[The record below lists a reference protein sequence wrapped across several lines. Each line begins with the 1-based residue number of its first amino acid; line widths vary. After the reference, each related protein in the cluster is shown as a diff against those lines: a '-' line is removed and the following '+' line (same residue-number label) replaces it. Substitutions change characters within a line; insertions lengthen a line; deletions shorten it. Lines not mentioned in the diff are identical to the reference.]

1 MVICINKYPMW
12 SKCHPKNTPVLIY
25 DNFKDQVLYA
35 DHYDYK
41 VDKLDYKLL
50 THDPDKEHYL
60 GFDYRT
66 FKQLEV
72 NYHDINSVHYWL
84 HNKPKWEIQHDRF
97 YTSSDMED
105 FPYYRSF
112 DKLIE
117 QCKSLGKYKIED
129 RVFNQ
134 SNFCL
139 FQSYYHNAFY
149 SIEKNGIG
157 VNQNFLKVFGDKYKS
172 SIHDK
177 KVYQNYNFY
186 TSTSRPSNAIN
197 NLNFAALTNEQRKCF
212 SPLNDIFVEFDY
224 DAYHPRLIGQLVDY
238 EFPDTSVHEY
248 LSEKYGVDIAE
259 GKTKTFQYMYGGIP
273 NDVANKIEFLDKT
286 KKFIK
291 ALWEEYQD
299 NSFVQTRRYF
309 RNLYKENLPNMNP
322 QKLFNYY
329 IQAHETETNV
339 QTLHGLHTYLY
350 SKETKIV
357 HYNYDSFLFDYSRKD
372 GVDTIYKI
380 QDALQ
385 RLGYKVKS
393 KAGHT
398 YGDLKDY
405 EFRD

>member
-1 MVICINKYPMW
+1 M
-12 SKCHPKNTPVLIY
+12 
-25 DNFKDQVLYA
+25 
-35 DHYDYK
+35 
-41 VDKLDYKLL
+41 
-50 THDPDKEHYL
+50 
-60 GFDYRT
+60 
-66 FKQLEV
+66 
-72 NYHDINSVHYWL
+72 
-84 HNKPKWEIQHDRF
+84 
-97 YTSSDMED
+97 
-105 FPYYRSF
+105 
-112 DKLIE
+112 
-117 QCKSLGKYKIED
+117 GKYQIKD
-129 RVFNQ
+129 RIFNQ
-134 SNFCL
+134 ANFEF
-139 FQSYYHNAFY
+139 FQTYYHRAFY
-149 SIEKNGIG
+149 NIEKNGIG
-157 VNQNFLKVFGDKYKS
+157 VNENFLKVFGDKYKS

-224 DAYHPRLIGQLVDY
+224 DAYHPRLIGQLVGY
-238 EFPDTSVHEY
+238 EFPNTSVHEY
-248 LSEKYGVDIAE
+248 LSKKYGVSVDD

-273 NDVANKIEFLDKT
+273 NDVANKVEFLDKT

-291 ALWEEYQD
+291 KLWEEYQD
-299 NSFVQTRRYF
+299 NEFIKTPRYRRIMYKG
-309 RNLYKENLPNMNP
+309 NLLNMNP

-339 QTLHGLHTYLY
+339 DSLYGLHTYLY

-398 YGDLKDY
+398 YGDMKDY
-405 EFRD
+405 EFRN